1 MTANLI
7 ARRAG
12 FTWGTVQHL
21 FGDADGVWAA
31 TATEIVE
38 RFRARGEALPLPEP
52 SLHGRVAAAV
62 DVLCDNINSPESRAM
77 LALLGI
83 LPRSRTSLRARY
95 PKTARVIG
103 NWRKEWNTAWDG
115 LFAGLPVS
123 KRKLHDVRDSRLPSS
138 KCAPTRSVTVWTAST
153 APRS

>member
-1 MTANLI
+1 
-7 ARRAG
+7 
-12 FTWGTVQHL
+12 
-21 FGDADGVWAA
+21 
-31 TATEIVE
+31 
-38 RFRARGEALPLPEP
+38 
-52 SLHGRVAAAV
+52 
-62 DVLCDNINSPESRAM
+62 M

-123 KRKLHDVRDSRLPSS
+123 KRKLHDVRALSPAVVEGLRANQERYGLDGVDRATLVNMLV
-138 KCAPTRSVTVWTAST
+138 AYLEA
-153 APRS
+153 